1 MKTKG
6 LTELLLFASFLMVA
20 LISMKVIENR
30 DKAIIDLK
38 AEHKQDSTINAVN
51 LSNHLKDSI
60 RNQFCPEVKV
70 EKDDEG
76 NYTFYYN

>member
-30 DKAIIDLK
+30 DKTIIDLK
-38 AEHKQDSTINAVN
+38 AEHKKDSTINAVN

-60 RNQFCPEVKV
+60 RNRFCPEVKV
-70 EKDDEG
+70 EKDEEG

>member
-6 LTELLLFASFLMVA
+6 LTATLFIASFIMVA

-30 DKAIIDLK
+30 DKTIIDLK

-51 LSNHLKDSI
+51 LSNHVKDSI
-60 RNQFCPEVKV
+60 TISQMPPV
-70 EKDDEG
+70 EYLDFLKMQKK
-76 NYTFYYN
+76 

>member
-30 DKAIIDLK
+30 DNTILRLTEK
-38 AEHKQDSTINAVN
+38 HVNDSTINAVN

-70 EKDDEG
+70 EKDEEG

>member
-30 DKAIIDLK
+30 DSTIIDLK
-38 AEHKQDSTINAVN
+38 AEHKKDSTINAVN
-51 LSNHLKDSI
+51 LSNHVKDSI
-60 RNQFCPEVKV
+60 TISQMPPVEYLDFLKRNK
-70 EKDDEG
+70 K
-76 NYTFYYN
+76 